1 MVDGSWLM
9 VPTPCV
15 ATILAL
21 THQVNIT
28 DVTKPWID
36 TMNHQPST
44 ATLRIKPS
52 TAASNI

>member
-1 MVDGSWLM
+1 LNPKTAVDGSWLM

-28 DVTKPWID
+28 DVAKPWID
-36 TMNHQPST
+36 TMNPK
-44 ATLRIKPS
+44 IVVGG
-52 TAASNI
+52 